1 MAESDINL
9 LLLER
14 IAAGDAAAL
23 EELVEKNMGL
33 VKSIALRFKDRG
45 TEYEDLVQIGA
56 LGMIKAA
63 RNFDFSFGT
72 VFSTYAVPLIAGEIK
87 RFLRDEGP
95 IKVSRTLKK
104 LASDALRAREEF
116 VLKENREPRLSELA
130 AILSCSEEELAIAL
144 DAGAP
149 VRSIF
154 EASGKE
160 EEGQLL
166 DFLADK
172 ENPIETLTERIA
184 IKEAIDSLDKKRQQ
198 IVYLRFYKELSQEET
213 GRVLGLSQV
222 KVSREEKK
230 IIEQLR
236 KCL

>member
-9 LLLER
+9 LLLKR
-14 IAAGDAAAL
+14 IASGDEAAL
-23 EELVEKNMGL
+23 EALVEKNMGL

-95 IKVSRTLKK
+95 IKVSRTIKK
-104 LASDALRAREEF
+104 LANDALRTREEF
-116 VLKENREPRLSELA
+116 VLNENREPHLSELA
-130 AILSCSEEELAIAL
+130 AILSCSEEELATAL

-154 EASGKE
+154 ETSGN

-172 ENPIETLTERIA
+172 ENPIETLTDRLA
-184 IKEAIDSLDKKRQQ
+184 LKEAIDTLEERHQQ
-198 IVYLRFYKELSQEET
+198 IVYLRFYKELSQEEI

-230 IIEQLR
+230 IIKQLK